1 MDNLERLIKREG
13 EVVGN
18 LSLVLRSRT
27 VLRGDQDDTVCTPV
41 TVDCTGGCIL
51 QHVDGGD
58 IGRVDIAE
66 TLLHTVH
73 ENERTG

>member
-1 MDNLERLIKREG
+1 MDNLERLVKREG

-18 LSLVLRSRT
+18 LSLVLSSRT
-27 VLRGDQDDTVCTPV
+27 VLRGDQNYTVRTPV
-41 TVDCTGGCIL
+41 AVDCTGGCIL

-73 ENERTG
+73 KHKRTG